1 MPPTKKDS
9 DTKRGEKMKVYYTI
23 YDGWFIVI
31 EKNKTHAY
39 EGEALLPKRVVNWLK
54 TNKPIEK
61 HAFYYEIF

>member
-1 MPPTKKDS
+1 
-9 DTKRGEKMKVYYTI
+9 MKVYYTI
-23 YDGWFIVI
+23 YDGWYIVI